1 MTVHATGSRTHD
13 SAAAGSFSLS
23 ASQRKPSDDKTEE
36 RIDEGLEET
45 FPASDPPAIGGGT
58 RIEPSKPSG
67 ERAPRAP
74 DTPSTPR
81 KQH

>member
-1 MTVHATGSRTHD
+1 MTVHATGSRAPAS
-13 SAAAGSFSLS
+13 SAPGPFPQAASP
-23 ASQRKPSDDKTEE
+23 RKPSDDKTEE

-45 FPASDPPAIGGGT
+45 FPASDPPAIGGGS

-67 ERAPRAP
+67 EPKPRVP

-81 KQH
+81 GQP